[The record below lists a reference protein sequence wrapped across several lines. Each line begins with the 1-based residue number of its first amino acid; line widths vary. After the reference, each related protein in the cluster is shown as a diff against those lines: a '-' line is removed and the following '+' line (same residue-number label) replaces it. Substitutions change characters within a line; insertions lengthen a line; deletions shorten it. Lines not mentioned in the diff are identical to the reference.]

1 MPGSIIEGQ
10 SMSNATTIA
19 VVGATGAV
27 GIEILRVLEQREF
40 PHGAIRLLASP
51 RSAGKT
57 LRYRGAEVAIEPLVD
72 GWHRGVNLALMSA
85 GSGPSKQFAKAAVAA
100 GVNVVDNS
108 SAFRADPEC
117 HLIVPE
123 VNGATLPRGSGAV
136 LAAVPNCSAIIM
148 LVALNPLR
156 EAFGVRHIN
165 VSTYQAASGA
175 GAQAMEELRTQS
187 REALEG
193 RDPLAW
199 TRSVFNEPYAFN
211 LFSHNAGIDAETGY
225 NGEELKMISESR
237 RIWDDPALLVS
248 PTCVRVPTMRA
259 HAESITVTLGRA
271 ATEREVRTALE
282 RGASVRL
289 VDDRASNG
297 FPTPLKA
304 QGGDEVLVGRVR
316 ADIARIHE
324 LHGPGAVVTE
334 QTPCDRWS
342 LFVAGDQLRTGAAL
356 TAVKIAELMVGSQ
369 IDRGVPFP
377 PITTRPAS

>member
-1 MPGSIIEGQ
+1 MGL
-10 SMSNATTIA
+10 TLA

-27 GIEILRVLEQREF
+27 GQEMLRVLEQRRF
-40 PHGAIRLLASP
+40 PHGVIRMLASP

-57 LRYRGAEVAIEPLVD
+57 LRYRGGDVAIEPLVE
-72 GWHRGVNLALMSA
+72 GWHRGVDLALMSA

-108 SAFRADPEC
+108 SAFRADPAC

-123 VNGATLPRGSGAV
+123 VNGATLPRGRGAV

-156 EAFGVRHIN
+156 QAFGVRHIN

-193 RDPLAW
+193 RDPEAW
-199 TRSVFNEPYAFN
+199 TRSVFSEPYAFN
-211 LFSHNAGIDAETGY
+211 LFSHNAAVDPESGY

-237 RIWDDPALLVS
+237 RIWNDPAVLVS

-259 HAESITVTLGRA
+259 HAESITVTLGRPA
-271 ATEREVRTALE
+271 AEREVRAALVG
-282 RGASVRL
+282 GASVRL
-289 VDDRASNG
+289 VDDRAGND
-297 FPTPLKA
+297 FPTPIKA

-316 ADIARIHE
+316 ADVARIHE
-324 LHGPGAVVTE
+324 LHGPGATITPE
-334 QTPCDRWS
+334 TPCDRWS

-356 TAVKIAELMVGSQ
+356 TAVKIAELIAG
-369 IDRGVPFP
+369 
-377 PITTRPAS
+377 